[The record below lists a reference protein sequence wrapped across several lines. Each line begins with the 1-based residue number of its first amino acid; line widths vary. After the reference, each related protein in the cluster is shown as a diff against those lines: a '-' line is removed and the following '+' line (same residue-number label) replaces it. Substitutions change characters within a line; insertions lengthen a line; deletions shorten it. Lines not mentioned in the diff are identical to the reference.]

1 MSSASALCPQNTT
14 PLAISRSSSDSD
26 MWGSVQRS
34 AAMTP
39 RYASAAEFIICRIS
53 ADSSERHWRIVLMAI
68 CCRCRARFATNRIRE
83 TIMPRRCLLTLV
95 ALVPSLA
102 SAQAATPVLHSAAYQ
117 IAAAVTPLPPEM
129 RDGATVLGYTA
140 LGKPLVTLRE
150 GKNDMICLAPDPS
163 ATAYHAACYHKAM
176 EPFMARGRAL
186 RAQGV
191 TGGRVDTVRFAE
203 VKSGK
208 LAVPKQP
215 SMLYQI
221 FGGTF
226 DSVTAKATGGQ
237 SLFVTYIPFAT
248 PQTTG
253 ISSTPSDRSPWIMFP
268 GTPKAHIM
276 YAGTKM

>member
-1 MSSASALCPQNTT
+1 MIRATLLALGM
-14 PLAISRSSSDSD
+14 LA
-26 MWGSVQRS
+26 
-34 AAMTP
+34 
-39 RYASAAEFIICRIS
+39 
-53 ADSSERHWRIVLMAI
+53 
-68 CCRCRARFATNRIRE
+68 
-83 TIMPRRCLLTLV
+83 
-95 ALVPSLA
+95 PSLV
-102 SAQAATPVLHSAAYQ
+102 SAQQPTPVLHSAAYQ

-150 GKNDMICLAPDPS
+150 GTNDMICLAPDPA
-163 ATAYHAACYHKAM
+163 ATAFHSACYHKAM

-186 RAQGV
+186 RAQGI

-248 PQTTG
+248 PATTG
-253 ISSTPSDRSPWIMFP
+253 ISATPSDRSPWIMFP

>member
-1 MSSASALCPQNTT
+1 MTYV
-14 PLAISRSSSDSD
+14 I
-26 MWGSVQRS
+26 
-34 AAMTP
+34 AMT
-39 RYASAAEFIICRIS
+39 RS
-53 ADSSERHWRIVLMAI
+53 H
-68 CCRCRARFATNRIRE
+68 
-83 TIMPRRCLLTLV
+83 LV
-95 ALVPSLA
+95 ALGMLGA
-102 SAQAATPVLHSAAYQ
+102 SFAGAQQPTPVLHSAAYQ

-129 RDGATVLGYTA
+129 RDGAAVLGYTA
-140 LGKPLVTLRE
+140 VGKPLVTLRE
-150 GKNDMICLAPDPS
+150 GKNDMICLLPDPS
-163 ATAYHAACYHKAM
+163 ATSFHAACYHKAM

-186 RAQGV
+186 RAQGI

-253 ISSTPSDRSPWIMFP
+253 ISATPSDRAPWIMFP

>member
-1 MSSASALCPQNTT
+1 MIRASLLALGALA
-14 PLAISRSSSDSD
+14 PL
-26 MWGSVQRS
+26 
-34 AAMTP
+34 
-39 RYASAAEFIICRIS
+39 
-53 ADSSERHWRIVLMAI
+53 
-68 CCRCRARFATNRIRE
+68 
-83 TIMPRRCLLTLV
+83 LV
-95 ALVPSLA
+95 G
-102 SAQAATPVLHSAAYQ
+102 AQQPTPVLHSAAYQ

-129 RDGATVLGYTA
+129 QAGATVLGYTA
-140 LGKPLVTLRE
+140 LGKPLVTLRQ
-150 GKNDMICLAPDPS
+150 GTNDMICLAPDPS
-163 ATAYHAACYHKAM
+163 ATAFHSACYHKAM

-186 RAQGV
+186 RAQGI

-208 LAVPKQP
+208 LSVPKQP

-248 PQTTG
+248 PATTG
-253 ISSTPSDRSPWIMFP
+253 ISAIPSDRSPWIMFP

>member
-1 MSSASALCPQNTT
+1 MTRAS
-14 PLAISRSSSDSD
+14 
-26 MWGSVQRS
+26 
-34 AAMTP
+34 
-39 RYASAAEFIICRIS
+39 
-53 ADSSERHWRIVLMAI
+53 
-68 CCRCRARFATNRIRE
+68 
-83 TIMPRRCLLTLV
+83 LLTLAV
-95 ALVPSLA
+95 VVPSLA
-102 SAQAATPVLHSAAYQ
+102 SAQQPTPVLHSAAYQ

-129 RDGATVLGYTA
+129 RDGAMVLGYTA

-163 ATAYHAACYHKAM
+163 ATGFHAACYHKAM

-186 RAQGV
+186 RAQGI
-191 TGGRVDTVRFAE
+191 TGGRVDTVRFTE

-226 DSVTAKATGGQ
+226 DSATAKATGGQ

-248 PQTTG
+248 PQSTG
-253 ISSTPSDRSPWIMFP
+253 ISATPSDRSPWIMFP

>member
-1 MSSASALCPQNTT
+1 M
-14 PLAISRSSSDSD
+14 IRSSLLTLA
-26 MWGSVQRS
+26 VLV
-34 AAMTP
+34 
-39 RYASAAEFIICRIS
+39 ASAAG
-53 ADSSERHWRIVLMAI
+53 
-68 CCRCRARFATNRIRE
+68 
-83 TIMPRRCLLTLV
+83 
-95 ALVPSLA
+95 
-102 SAQAATPVLHSAAYQ
+102 AQQPDAVLHSPAYQ

-140 LGKPLVTLRE
+140 SGKSLVTLRE
-150 GKNDMICLAPDPS
+150 GKNDMICLLPEPS
-163 ATAYHAACYHKAM
+163 AKAFHAACYHKAM
-176 EPFMARGRAL
+176 EPFMARGREL
-186 RAQGV
+186 RAQGI

-248 PQTTG
+248 PATTG
-253 ISSTPSDRSPWIMFP
+253 ISATPSERSPWIMFP

>member
-1 MSSASALCPQNTT
+1 M
-14 PLAISRSSSDSD
+14 IRSSLPTVVLVLAA
-26 MWGSVQRS
+26 SV
-34 AAMTP
+34 AA
-39 RYASAAEFIICRIS
+39 
-53 ADSSERHWRIVLMAI
+53 
-68 CCRCRARFATNRIRE
+68 
-83 TIMPRRCLLTLV
+83 
-95 ALVPSLA
+95 
-102 SAQAATPVLHSAAYQ
+102 AQQPEPALHSPAYQ

-129 RDGATVLGYTA
+129 RDGAMVLGYTA
-140 LGKPLVTLRE
+140 PGKPLVTLRE
-150 GKNDMICLAPDPS
+150 GKNDMICLLPDPG
-163 ATAYHAACYHKAM
+163 AKAFHAACYHKAM
-176 EPFMARGRAL
+176 EPFMARGREL
-186 RAQGV
+186 RAQGI

-248 PQTTG
+248 PATTG
-253 ISSTPSDRSPWIMFP
+253 LSATPSDRSPWIMFP

>member
-1 MSSASALCPQNTT
+1 MKRSALFT
-14 PLAISRSSSDSD
+14 LAI
-26 MWGSVQRS
+26 
-34 AAMTP
+34 
-39 RYASAAEFIICRIS
+39 
-53 ADSSERHWRIVLMAI
+53 
-68 CCRCRARFATNRIRE
+68 
-83 TIMPRRCLLTLV
+83 LT
-95 ALVPSLA
+95 PSLA
-102 SAQAATPVLHSAAYQ
+102 AAQQAAPVLHSPAYQ
-117 IAAAVTPLPPEM
+117 IAAAVTALPPEM
-129 RDGATVLGYTA
+129 RDGAAVLGYTA

-163 ATAYHAACYHKAM
+163 APSFHAACYHKAM
-176 EPFMARGRAL
+176 EPFMARGRQL

-203 VKSGK
+203 VRSGK

-248 PQTTG
+248 PATTG
-253 ISSTPSDRSPWIMFP
+253 ISATPSDHTPWIMFP